1 MSIYGDFPKF
11 QEVTHPGQNG
21 GKGDARALFMKLFA
35 GEVLTMFR
43 SQNMALGMTRVR
55 TITKGKAAEFPMV
68 GMSKNAKY
76 HKPGELI
83 QAGNIKHTSR
93 TVTVDDVAVAAVFIS
108 EQDED
113 LNHFE
118 VRSHYA
124 REVAYDLATM
134 IDKNVFR
141 IVAKAAFIDTIEKA
155 KAQFGADNVLEDEV
169 FTENMKLRATVDGQT
184 LTRGQQI
191 VDAIYRART
200 EFRKKNVP
208 GVPVCVLRPEDYEAL
223 TNAAGSLANM
233 AWLDANFRGQTTS
246 DGGGSQ
252 GNTGLR
258 IGGISIWESNHLPDQ
273 DESAGLKGTPEP
285 LAIADGGSGR
295 TEAYRGD
302 FSKLTGLIFTKDCAA
317 TVKVRDISLRWVP
330 EPLRL
335 GNTVLAKMFV
345 GHNILRPACAIAI
358 LEADAEVAAASGRSK
373 SK

>member
-1 MSIYGDFPKF
+1 MANYGTFPQF
-11 QEVTHPGQNG
+11 QEVTRPGQNNG
-21 GKGDARALFMKLFA
+21 TGDARALFMKLFA

-43 SQNMALGMTRVR
+43 SQNMALSMTRVR
-55 TITKGKAAEFPMV
+55 TISKGKAAEFPMV

-134 IDKNVFR
+134 LDKNVFR
-141 IVAKAAFIDTIEKA
+141 IVAKAAFITKKA
-155 KAQFGADNVLEDEV
+155 EAEAHFGSGNVLDDEV
-169 FTENMKLRATVDGQT
+169 FTENMKLRAEVDGQT

-273 DESAGLKGTPEP
+273 DESSALVSTPEP
-285 LAIADGGSGR
+285 LGTDAGGSGR
-295 TEAYRGD
+295 TEAYRAD
-302 FSKLTGLIFTKDCAA
+302 YSKLIGLLFTKDCAA

-358 LEADAEVAAASGRSK
+358 LEADPMVMASKAK

>member
-11 QEVTHPGQNG
+11 QEVTHPGQNN
-21 GKGDARALFMKLFA
+21 GKGNARALFMKLFA

-43 SQNMALGMTRVR
+43 SENMALGMTRVR
-55 TITKGKAAEFPMV
+55 TISKGKAAEFPMV

-141 IVAKAAFIDTIEKA
+141 IVAKAAFITKKTEA
-155 KAQFGADNVLEDEV
+155 EAHFGSGNVLDDEV
-169 FTENMKLRATVDGQT
+169 FTENMKLRAEVDGQT

-273 DESAGLKGTPEP
+273 DESAGLVGSPEP
-285 LAIADGGSGR
+285 LDTAVGGSGR
-295 TEAYRGD
+295 TAAYRGD

-358 LEADAEVAAASGRSK
+358 LEADPGVGAASTKSK

>member
-1 MSIYGDFPKF
+1 MAIYGDFPAF
-11 QEVTHPGQNG
+11 QNVTHSGQNNG
-21 GKGDARALFMKLFA
+21 TGDPRALFMKLFA

-55 TITKGKAAEFPMV
+55 TISKGKSAEFPMI

-83 QAGNIKHTSR
+83 EAGNVNHAAR
-93 TVTVDDVAVAAVFIS
+93 TVTVDDVAVSAVFVS
-108 EQDED
+108 ESDED

-141 IVAKAAFIDTIEKA
+141 IVAKAAFITDKA
-155 KAQFGADNVLEDEV
+155 KAEAVFGKGNVLDDEV
-169 FTENMKLRATVDGQT
+169 FTANMELRKEVEGHT
-184 LTRGQQI
+184 LTRGQML

-208 GVPVCVLRPEDYEAL
+208 TAPVCVLRPEDYEAL
-223 TNAAGSLANM
+223 TNAAGDLGQM
-233 AWLDANFRGQTTS
+233 AWLNSQFLGNTTS
-246 DGGGSQ
+246 DGGGAQ

-258 IGGISIWESNHLPDQ
+258 IGGIAVWESNNLPDQ

-285 LAIADGGSGR
+285 LATTEGGSGR
-295 TEAYRGD
+295 TDAYRGD
-302 FSKLTGLIFTKDCAA
+302 YSKLVGLIFTKDCAA
-317 TVKVRDISLRWVP
+317 TVKVRDVSLRWVE

-358 LEADAEVAAASGRSK
+358 LEPTTPPSGK
-373 SK
+373 SVKGK